1 MSKKKSGHIAIPFLA
16 TLFIGLVIIGG
27 AAMLLIKYLNKE
39 EPLKEAP
46 AKDVQI
52 VTEEDNHTVLLILS
66 TPDKDCKSTFLLM
79 RSMPVDKKILFVGIP
94 SNTIAVIDGKQQ
106 SMEGAFKADG
116 KGAKAAEF
124 VEAVMGIP
132 VERYMTFDSDSFRR
146 VCDMTGCV
154 KQYPVDIQFGGFSGD
169 GSRENLNSEQM
180 ETYVTYSMFTNGE
193 SDRAFK
199 AAALMQYMVNGA
211 DAQAVADR
219 LDANFDQIINHSGI
233 FTNITRA
240 DYTRLKYSIKYMFEC
255 AAEYRIQPAMAYKL
269 NSGKDAGSDFI
280 MSSVQIEELKKEY
293 FTTEEE

>member
-16 TLFIGLVIIGG
+16 TLFIGLIIIGG
-27 AAMLLIKYLNKE
+27 AAMLIIKYINRE

-46 AKDVQI
+46 AKDVQT
-52 VTEEDNHTVLLILS
+52 VSYKDNHTVLLILS

-79 RSMPVDKKILFVGIP
+79 RSMPEDKQILFIGIP

-132 VERYMTFDSDSFRR
+132 VERYMTFDSESFRR

-154 KQYPVDIQFGGFSGD
+154 KQYPVDIAFGGFSGN
-169 GSRENLNSEQM
+169 GSRENLNAEQI
-180 ETYVTYSMFTNGE
+180 ETYVTYSMFPNGE

-219 LDANFDQIINHSGI
+219 LDANFDQIINHAGI

-240 DYTRLKYSIKYMFEC
+240 DYTRLKYAIKYLFEC
-255 AAEYRIQPAMAYKL
+255 VAEYKMQPAMAYKL

-280 MSSVQIEELKKEY
+280 ISQTQIEELKKEY
-293 FTTEEE
+293 FTDAE